1 MCSAESRGST
11 LQALLH
17 AAASPSFPARV
28 ALLVATRGS
37 APAVQIATDSGV
49 KVAVLS
55 PKRLAEDGPDA
66 YAGALMH
73 QMRRSEIGLI
83 CLAGY
88 MLRLPAQ
95 LVREFPVKIMN
106 VHAALLPLFG
116 GQGMYGLRVHQAV
129 LESGMKVTGCTVHF
143 VDEEYDTGPVI
154 VQRAVPVLTGDTAE
168 TLGARVLPE
177 EHRAVIHAVRLFAE
191 GRLRVAGRRVEI
203 VPR

>member
-17 AAASPSFPARV
+17 AAESPSFPARV
-28 ALLVATRGS
+28 SLLVATRRS
-37 APAVQIATDSGV
+37 APAVRIASESGV
-49 KVAVLS
+49 PVAVLS
-55 PKRLAEDGPDA
+55 PTRLAADGPEA
-66 YAGALMH
+66 YASAIISR
-73 QMRRSEIGLI
+73 MRAADIDLI

-95 LVREFPVKIMN
+95 LVHEFPVKIMN

-154 VQRAVPVLTGDTAE
+154 VQRAVPVHTGDTPE
-168 TLGARVLPE
+168 TLGARLLPE

-191 GRLRVAGRRVEI
+191 GRLRVVGRCVEI
-203 VPR
+203 IPR